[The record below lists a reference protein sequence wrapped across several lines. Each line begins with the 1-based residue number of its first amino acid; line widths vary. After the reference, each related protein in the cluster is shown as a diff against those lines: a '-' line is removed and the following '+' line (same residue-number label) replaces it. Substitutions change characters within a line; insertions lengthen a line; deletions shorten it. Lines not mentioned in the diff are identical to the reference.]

1 MVYRAELSY
10 EEMAPHADF
19 IKIIAYHNVLSPR
32 IRDWYLPRFQKTIF
46 GELSLSES
54 LNLYYDLFGYDRK
67 MEPSLEE
74 LGRRGFSPDYVK
86 RETAHSVSSAN
97 GKTKIYTGIGFDVPG
112 SPADDPETVYQATM
126 AAFAGGAQGLVV
138 SREYEEMKVP
148 HLEAVGRAFREA
160 TRARQAVS

>member
-1 MVYRAELSY
+1 
-10 EEMAPHADF
+10 MAPQADF

-46 GELSLSES
+46 GELSLNDS

-67 MEPSLEE
+67 AEPALEE
-74 LGRRGFSPDYVK
+74 LGRRGFSPDYVR
-86 RETAHSVSSAN
+86 RETAHSVASAN
-97 GKTKIYTGIGFDVPG
+97 GRTKIYTGVGFDVPG
-112 SPADDPETVYQATM
+112 SPPDDPDTVHQAAM
-126 AAFAGGAQGLVV
+126 AAFAGGAHGIVV

-160 TRARQAVS
+160 TRSRGRA